1 MTTESQPA
9 ESTQSKPED
18 ASRGRSTVEFTYF
31 DLASAI
37 EVANAVKKMGGTS
50 AADWTSVAVKLSMA
64 GDGGGFRQRVM
75 TAKSFNVVDY
85 SRGSITLTDLGSRIV
100 DEQHERAAKVE
111 AFLKVPLYRALLDKL
126 IGQPLPPAA
135 AVERMAEQLGV
146 APKQK
151 DKARQVF
158 MRSAKQAGFFEIS
171 SERLAMPPGATSAGS
186 QRVARGEDSDA
197 SIKASRSVGGD
208 GGDGQQPGRLR
219 FEVPIPG
226 KPSAVVMVPDDL
238 DADDWAMLSSMM
250 TTYIERWKK
259 FSTSSKVAAP

>member
-9 ESTQSKPED
+9 DSTQSKPEE
-18 ASRGRSTVEFTYF
+18 ASRGRSTIEFTYF
-31 DLASAI
+31 DLASAV
-37 EVANAVKKMGGTS
+37 EVAHAVKKMGGTS

-85 SRGSITLTDLGSRIV
+85 ARGSIMLTELGSRIV
-100 DEQHERAAKVE
+100 DEQYERAAKVE
-111 AFLKVPLYRALLDKL
+111 AFLKVPLYRALFDKL
-126 IGQPLPPAA
+126 IGQPLPPPA

-171 SERLAMPPGATSAGS
+171 SERLAMPPGATSGS
-186 QRVARGEDSDA
+186 PQRAARSEDSDTSA
-197 SIKASRSVGGD
+197 NVARSGG
-208 GGDGQQPGRLR
+208 GGDGQEPGRLR

-259 FSTSSKVAAP
+259 FSTNSQGAA